1 MARTRHLDFDE
12 GADSSRFVTALAR
25 GLDVLA
31 CFHVDEKWLTNAE
44 IASRTGLPKPTV
56 VRMAYTLVFSI
67 MAAGQAGDQQIAKSW
82 RARRSVTRARA

>member
-31 CFHVDEKWLTNAE
+31 TKRRPPG
-44 IASRTGLPKPTV
+44 S
-56 VRMAYTLVFSI
+56 
-67 MAAGQAGDQQIAKSW
+67 AGEA
-82 RARRSVTRARA
+82 VEV